1 MSTAQK
7 ASQGILTPKD
17 RKKIISS
24 IKKLVADRHINVSN
38 PNQDYGPW
46 LALVDQR
53 TPDLLNVEG
62 AAFEVAVS
70 ELLKELGSSHTAF
83 FHQRR
88 DSIPAPYSINATLR
102 AIDGPEGKRWMFVD
116 VIVDGVAFQAGIRPG
131 ELLLS
136 IDSDPIIPPK
146 SANFR
151 IGGNHRVGIGSFNG
165 DKREVAIGVPNRAA
179 KDRPPMI
186 EPRSLSH
193 RFIAPDVGYVRVA
206 TFPGAV
212 GQNFAKGL
220 DDAIRELKVRGIQRL
235 IVDIRGNIGGGL
247 GSLRLM
253 SYLCPG
259 RLEIGYS
266 LTRRRLR
273 NGYRK
278 EGLTRIGKIPATKAE
293 LLMMAVRFKV
303 FQKDR
308 SMVLVTEG
316 LGPQPFHG
324 RIVILINEHT
334 HSAAEMVASFA
345 KQNRL
350 ATLVGTRTAGEVLGG
365 ANFKLAGGYILRMPV
380 AGWYTWQG
388 DCIEGKGVE
397 PDVTVEN
404 IPETLAS
411 GTDTQFE
418 KAIKIV
424 NSLGVWWSA
433 DHKLHAR

>member
-1 MSTAQK
+1 MSTTPNS
-7 ASQGILTPKD
+7 SQQTPTLKE
-17 RKKIISS
+17 RTKLIAS
-24 IKKLVADRHINVSN
+24 IKKLVPERHINVSN
-38 PNQDYGPW
+38 PNQDYAPW
-46 LALVDQR
+46 LILVDQR
-53 TPDLLNVEG
+53 TPKLLTVDTP
-62 AAFEVAVS
+62 AFEAGVS

-83 FHQRR
+83 FHHRR

-102 AIDGPEGKRWMFVD
+102 AVDSPHGKRWMFVD
-116 VIVDGVAFQAGIRPG
+116 VIEAGVAFQAGIQPG

-136 IDSDPIIPPK
+136 IDSQPILPPK

-151 IGGNHRVGIGSFNG
+151 IGGNHVVEVGSFEG
-165 DKREVAIGVPNRAA
+165 SRREIAISVPNRAA

-193 RFIAPDVGYVRVA
+193 KFLAPDIGYIRVA

-212 GQNFAKGL
+212 GQSFAKGL
-220 DDAIRELKVRGIQRL
+220 DDAMRELKVRGIQRL

-253 SYLCPG
+253 SYLCSG
-259 RLEIGYS
+259 KVEIGYS

-278 EGLTRIGKIPATKAE
+278 ETLTRIEKIPATKAE

-303 FQKDR
+303 FQRDR
-308 SMVLVTEG
+308 SMTLVTEG

-324 RIVILINEHT
+324 CIVLLINEHT

-365 ANFKLAGGYILRMPV
+365 ANFKLASGYILRMPV

-397 PDVTVEN
+397 PDVIVEN
-404 IPETLAS
+404 SPASLAT
-411 GTDTQFE
+411 GADNQLE
-418 KAIKIV
+418 KALDVVKT
-424 NSLGVWWSA
+424 L
-433 DHKLHAR
+433 

>member
-1 MSTAQK
+1 MSTTPNS
-7 ASQGILTPKD
+7 SQQTPTPKE
-17 RKKIISS
+17 RAKLIAS
-24 IKKLVADRHINVSN
+24 IKKLVPERHINVSN

-46 LALVDQR
+46 LAVVDER
-53 TPDLLNVEG
+53 TPHLLSMDTP
-62 AAFEVAVS
+62 AFEAGMS

-102 AIDGPEGKRWMFVD
+102 AVDSPHGKRWMFVD
-116 VIVDGVAFQAGIRPG
+116 VIEDGVAFQAGIQPG

-136 IDSDPIIPPK
+136 IDSQPILPPK

-151 IGGNHRVGIGSFNG
+151 IGGDHLVEVGSFNG
-165 DKREVAIGVPNRAA
+165 GKREIAIAVPNRAA

-193 RFIAPDVGYVRVA
+193 RFVAPDIGYIRLA

-212 GQNFAKGL
+212 GQSFAKAL
-220 DDAIRELKVRGIQRL
+220 DDAIRELKVRGSQRL
-235 IVDIRGNIGGGL
+235 VVDIRGNIGGGL

-273 NGYRK
+273 NGYRR
-278 EGLTRIGKIPATKAE
+278 ENLTRIGKIPATKAE

-303 FQKDR
+303 FQRDR
-308 SMVLVTEG
+308 SMTLVTEG

-324 RIVILINEHT
+324 RIVLLINEHT

-397 PDVTVEN
+397 PDLIAEN
-404 IPETLAS
+404 SPETLATGCDS
-411 GTDTQFE
+411 QLE
-418 KAIKIV
+418 KASELVKTF
-424 NSLGVWWSA
+424 
-433 DHKLHAR
+433 

>member
-1 MSTAQK
+1 MTTTQN
-7 ASQGILTPKD
+7 ASQQILIPKD
-17 RKKIISS
+17 RKKIINS
-24 IKKLVADRHINVSN
+24 IKKLVAERHINVSN
-38 PNQDYGPW
+38 VNQDYGPW

-53 TPDLLNVEG
+53 TPYVMTLDRIG
-62 AAFEVAVS
+62 FEAGVN

-83 FHQRR
+83 FHERR
-88 DSIPAPYSINATLR
+88 DTIPPPYSINATFR
-102 AIDGPEGKRWMFVD
+102 AVESPGGKRWMFVD
-116 VIVDGVAFQAGIRPG
+116 VIEDGVAFQAGIRPG

-136 IDSDPIIPPK
+136 IDSVQIIPPK

-151 IGGNHRVGIGSFNG
+151 IGGNHQLEICSFG
-165 DKREVAIGVPNRAA
+165 GTAREVAIGVPNRAA

-193 RFIAPDVGYVRVA
+193 KVLDSGTGYVRVA

-212 GQNFAKGL
+212 GVDFARGL
-220 DDAIRELKVRGIQRL
+220 DQAIRDLKDHGVQRL

-259 RLEIGYS
+259 KLEIGHS

-278 EGLTRIGKIPATKAE
+278 ENLTRIGKIPATKTE
-293 LLMMAVRFKV
+293 LLMMAVRFKI
-303 FQKDR
+303 FQRDR

-324 RIVILINEHT
+324 HVVVLLNEHT

-365 ANFKLAGGYILRMPV
+365 ANFKLAAGYVLRMPV

-388 DCIEGKGVE
+388 DCIEGNGVE
-397 PDVTVEN
+397 PNVAAEN
-404 IPETLAS
+404 FPETLAAGVDS
-411 GTDTQFE
+411 QLE
-418 KAIKIV
+418 KAIDVVNKI
-424 NSLGVWWSA
+424 
-433 DHKLHAR
+433 